1 MTTMTEPPVE
11 QPAEADGKP
20 SRLQAMMQFELTK
33 AKVKRKDLMHFSR
46 QMAVFIRAGIPILD
60 ALDAITEEMGSK
72 RLKEV
77 LDEIKTDLRGG
88 STFADAVDR
97 HPDVF
102 PAYYRGILR
111 SAELTGHLDTVLM
124 QLSDY
129 IERDLEARQKVT
141 SALVY
146 PAVVLVMSIVVVAV
160 LTVWVLPRFEK
171 FFKSLHAKLPLATRI
186 LLDVAHFV
194 HVWVWVIVGVLV
206 AIPVLVALALRT
218 ERGQIVKDKL
228 FLKLPVFGDVVQHV
242 ILERFCRMLSSMVH
256 SGVPL
261 DNALRV
267 TTEGVSNHVYEVGL
281 DAARQEML
289 RGEGL
294 AAPLART
301 GLFPASARQMFL
313 VGERSGTMDEQL
325 ETAADYFA
333 RELDY
338 KIKRLTSLFEPA
350 VLLFMGLI
358 VGFVAIALVS
368 AMYGIFRSSSI

>member
-218 ERGQIVKDKL
+218 ERGQIIKDKL

-325 ETAADYFA
+325 ETAADYFG

-368 AMYGIFRSSSI
+368 AMYGIFRSSAI

>member
-11 QPAEADGKP
+11 QPAATPDKP

-77 LDEIKTDLRGG
+77 LDEIKSDLRAG
-88 STFADAVDR
+88 STFADAVDH

-111 SAELTGHLDTVLM
+111 SAELTGKLDIVLM

-146 PAVVLVMSIVVVAV
+146 PAVVLVMTIVVVAV

>member
-77 LDEIKTDLRGG
+77 LDEIKSDLRAG
-88 STFADAVDR
+88 STFADAVDH

-218 ERGQIVKDKL
+218 ERGQIIKDKL

>member
-11 QPAEADGKP
+11 QPAATPDKP

-77 LDEIKTDLRGG
+77 LDEIKSDLRAG
-88 STFADAVDR
+88 STFADAVDH

-111 SAELTGHLDTVLM
+111 SAELTGKLDIVLM

>member
-1 MTTMTEPPVE
+1 MTTMMEPPVD
-11 QPAEADGKP
+11 QPTGPDKP
-20 SRLQAMMQFELTK
+20 SRLQALMQFELTK
-33 AKVKRKDLMHFSR
+33 GRVKRKDLMHFSR

-72 RLKEV
+72 RFREV
-77 LDEIKTDLRGG
+77 LEEIKSDLRAG
-88 STFADAVDR
+88 STFADAVDH

-111 SAELTGHLDTVLM
+111 SAELTGELDAVLR

-194 HVWVWVIVGVLV
+194 HVWVWLIVGLLI
-206 AIPVLVALALRT
+206 AIPVLIALGLRT
-218 ERGQIVKDKL
+218 ERGKIIKDKVL
-228 FLKLPVFGDVVQHV
+228 LRLPVFGDVVQHV
-242 ILERFCRMLSSMVH
+242 ILERFCRMLSSMVQ

-267 TTEGVSNHVYEVGL
+267 TTEGVSNHVYEEGL
-281 DAARQEML
+281 DTAREEML

-325 ETAADYFA
+325 ETAADYFG

-368 AMYGIFRSSSI
+368 AMYGIFRSSAI